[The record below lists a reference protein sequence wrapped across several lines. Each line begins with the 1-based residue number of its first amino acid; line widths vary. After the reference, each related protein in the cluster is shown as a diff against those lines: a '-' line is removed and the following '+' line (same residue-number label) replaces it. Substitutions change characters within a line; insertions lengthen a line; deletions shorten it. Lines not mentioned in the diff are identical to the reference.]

1 MLLILTVVVV
11 LFVISMPG
19 HEAST
24 ILHKEV
30 QNIMSKN
37 QLLVPPFAPNP
48 SSYIPAL
55 TTSPHSSA
63 PPVLGSLQM
72 STPPPSNNP

>member
-1 MLLILTVVVV
+1 MLLIVTAV
-11 LFVISMPG
+11 LFVITMPG
-19 HEAST
+19 HEAGT

-30 QNIMSKN
+30 QNLMSKN
-37 QLLVPPFAPNP
+37 QLLVPPSAPNP

-55 TTSPHSSA
+55 TTSTHSSA
-63 PPVLGSLQM
+63 PPVLGSLQK